1 MIGRHYQ
8 CIFIKLL
15 FISYCGREFRRG
27 KKNDRY
33 IISNTIVVVVVVVV
47 SSNISSEDTSIIR
60 FYFTTIEQAGTD
72 LLIV

>member
-33 IISNTIVVVVVVVV
+33 IISNTIVVVVVVV
-47 SSNISSEDTSIIR
+47 SSNTSSEDMSIIR
-60 FYFTTIEQAGTD
+60 FYFTTIEQAGTKI
-72 LLIV
+72 LIV